1 MAEPIPSSSSL
12 SPKSLQSPNPM
23 DPSPASSAPPPSSSQ
38 QHHMT
43 SPPISNS
50 VNSAASP
57 AITVTTTEG
66 VVIQNNSQPNISS
79 PNPTSNQAVGAQIPS
94 PSPLSHPS
102 SSLDQQTQIQQ
113 LNQTQQQNQNQQL
126 SQQQQ
131 QQQIMQQISSS
142 SIPQL
147 SQQQQQILQQ
157 QQHMSTQQI
166 PMSNYQIA
174 QSLQRSPS
182 ISRLSQ
188 IQQQQQQ
195 HQGQYG
201 NVLRQQAGLYG
212 TMNFGGSGSV
222 QQSQQNQ
229 QMGNPNMSRAAL
241 VGQSGHLPMLNGAA
255 GAAQMNIQPQLLAAS
270 VLHSYFTLFPFI
282 HSIQTSY
289 KIYFFLWHSF
299 SGSCRNQWD

>member
-1 MAEPIPSSSSL
+1 ME
-12 SPKSLQSPNPM
+12 
-23 DPSPASSAPPPSSSQ
+23 PSPASSTPLPSSSSQ
-38 QHHMT
+38 QQQLMT
-43 SPPISNS
+43 APISNS

-57 AITVTTTEG
+57 AMTVTTTEG
-66 VVIQNNSQPNISS
+66 IVIQNNSQPNISS
-79 PNPTSNQAVGAQIPS
+79 PNPTSSNPPIGAQIPS

-102 SSLDQQTQIQQ
+102 SSLDQQTQTQQ
-113 LNQTQQQNQNQQL
+113 LVQQTQQL
-126 SQQQQ
+126 PQQ

-142 SIPQL
+142 PIPQL
-147 SQQQQQILQQ
+147 SPQQQQILQQ
-157 QQHMSTQQI
+157 QHMTSQQI
-166 PMSNYQIA
+166 PMSSYQIA

-182 ISRLSQ
+182 LSRLSQ
-188 IQQQQQQ
+188 IQQQQQQQQ

-229 QMGNPNMSRAAL
+229 QMVNPNMSRAAL

-270 VLHSYFTLFPFI
+270 VPHSFLLRSFPFLI
-282 HSIQTSY
+282 HIFLFVDGVSTCSIALDGDSVA
-289 KIYFFLWHSF
+289 IVFVDMNIVNSAV
-299 SGSCRNQWD
+299 SSIIV